1 MGFLTRTEFNSLE
14 DLFVEQLK
22 DVYDAE
28 QRLVEALPKMA
39 DAASSN
45 SLKNAFSE
53 HLEETRNHVTRLE
66 EVFNSIG
73 VEPERQTCQAMK
85 GLVNEGS
92 EIIDSKGSNP
102 AVKDAGLIAAAQ
114 RVEHYE
120 MAAYGT
126 ARTFAEQLGMSQAA
140 DLLQSTLDEEEAAD
154 EKLTQLAT
162 QKINAEALRGVPANA
177 YR

>member
-22 DVYDAE
+22 DLYDAE
-28 QRLVEALPKMA
+28 QRLVEGLPKMA
-39 DAASSN
+39 NAANSS
-45 SLKNAFSE
+45 SLRQAFTA

-66 EVFNSIG
+66 QVFNSIG
-73 VEPERQTCQAMK
+73 VEAERQTCQAMK
-85 GLVNEGS
+85 GLVSEGS
-92 EIIDSKGSNP
+92 DMIDSKGSNP
-102 AVKDAGLIAAAQ
+102 AVRDAGLIAAAQ

-120 MAAYGT
+120 MAGYGT
-126 ARTFAEQLGMSQAA
+126 ARTFAEQLGMAQAA

-162 QKINAEALRGVPANA
+162 QKINAQALRSTPANA